1 MSAEKTADIQKNLQ
15 ISTRHSKAFLCTR
28 THKRILFYTSIFALP
43 NCSQSQEYGVDFFHW
58 GCFGGVF
65 LAKMLVFLFG
75 IMQESTQPKMMVLR
89 TKNKNFEKFKS
100 LVFFSFLLAIQ
111 KKQIV

>member
-1 MSAEKTADIQKNLQ
+1 
-15 ISTRHSKAFLCTR
+15 
-28 THKRILFYTSIFALP
+28 
-43 NCSQSQEYGVDFFHW
+43 
-58 GCFGGVF
+58 
-65 LAKMLVFLFG
+65 
-75 IMQESTQPKMMVLR
+75 MQESTQPKMMVLR